1 MLVLF
6 NSRFFHGDPRAAWH
20 TIHSLPCQRTI
31 QDSIAITFS
40 LLASMVKNFEWGKD
54 TNYALH
60 RLQIEKIY
68 WMASKRCRAAVFFAT
83 VQT

>member
-1 MLVLF
+1 MVIPVPLGT
-6 NSRFFHGDPRAAWH
+6 RF
-20 TIHSLPCQRTI
+20 IHCLANAQFKI
-31 QDSIAITFS
+31 QSQSS